1 MLSRDRLLEIL
12 GPDCDLNDR
21 ELKELAR
28 QFHTLAELVVDL
40 ASDTLSATTVHED
53 TPSVDHRAEAN

>member
-12 GPDCDLNDR
+12 GPDCDLNDQ
-21 ELKELAR
+21 ELEELAR
-28 QFHTLAELVVDL
+28 QIHTLAELVVDL
-40 ASDTLSATTVHED
+40 ASDTLSATTVLED